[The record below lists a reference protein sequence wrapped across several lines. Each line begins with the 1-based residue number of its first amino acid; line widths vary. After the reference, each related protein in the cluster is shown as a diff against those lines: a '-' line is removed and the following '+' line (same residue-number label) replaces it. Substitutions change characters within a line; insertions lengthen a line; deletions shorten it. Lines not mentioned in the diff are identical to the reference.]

1 MNAGRSG
8 GICCVRFSGRGRN
21 RREPV
26 APAPDESIRSAR
38 VGDVLTISGYSVE
51 YDDRLFFIERIHRY
65 SSPSDTWYE
74 LLCVEGDD
82 RLWVDWTDGRELSV
96 TVTEDTG
103 PSGLTA
109 TGLTEE
115 DLIQLDEEHSIDN
128 YVTID
133 GDNYYYRNSAE
144 VLFFQDNRGP
154 GDAYYQWDFLR
165 ERGRYGA
172 RPSPSGQGQP
182 LRGGLSAMPIASP
195 KASPSTRASGGS
207 Q

>member
-1 MNAGRSG
+1 MLRSL
-8 GICCVRFSGRGRN
+8 FGRGRN

-38 VGDVLTISGYSVE
+38 VGDVLTINGYSVE
-51 YDDRLFFIERIHRY
+51 YDERLLFIERIHRY
-65 SSPSDTWYE
+65 TSPSDTWYE
-74 LLCVEGDD
+74 LLCVEGDT
-82 RLWVDWTDGRELSV
+82 RLWIDWTDGRELSV

-109 TGLTEE
+109 TGLTED

-144 VLFFQDNRGP
+144 VLFFRDSKGP
-154 GDAYYQWDFLR
+154 GEAFYQWDFIR
-165 ERGRYGA
+165 EQGDMTLTITKWEGRPFEVVFSEAIAPESITLYQGSRPGA
-172 RPSPSGQGQP
+172 
-182 LRGGLSAMPIASP
+182 
-195 KASPSTRASGGS
+195 
-207 Q
+207 

>member
-1 MNAGRSG
+1 MLRSL
-8 GICCVRFSGRGRN
+8 FGRGRN

-51 YDDRLFFIERIHRY
+51 YDDRLLFIERIHRY
-65 SSPSDTWYE
+65 TSPSDTWYE
-74 LLCVEGDD
+74 LLCAEGDA
-82 RLWVDWTDGRELSV
+82 RLWLDWTDGRELSV

-109 TGLTEE
+109 TGLTEG
-115 DLIQLDEEHSIDN
+115 DLVQLDEEHSIDN

-154 GDAYYQWDFLR
+154 GDAYYQWDFEQDR
-165 ERGRYGA
+165 GERTLA
-172 RPSPSGQGQP
+172 ITKRPGQP
-182 LRGGLSAMPIASP
+182 FEAIFSDVVSP
-195 KASPSTRASGGS
+195 ESITLYQGERRN